1 MQSDDPAFL
10 SPGTEVSAKFKGA
23 FCEAKIKK
31 ICKSVKCKIV
41 LKEAPFGSMV
51 VEEHLVKGTLEV
63 NQTVDVYHGKHSV
76 KGVIQHIKDCSTY
89 HVVFNDGDE
98 KVLRRTQMCLKGA
111 KHFDT
116 ESNLDQMPLYNPEQ
130 FCAAPKPQA
139 KAKKIKKQKRRRDE
153 ESEDDEGKKR
163 KKRAAASAASVA
175 IGEMDH
181 VIIFNSHFLLFL
193 DKFIRKDHHFI

>member
-1 MQSDDPAFL
+1 MKCSRIDSSSTIFQSDDPAFL
-10 SPGTEVSAKFKGA
+10 APGTEVSAKFKGA

-31 ICKSVKCKIV
+31 ICKSVKCKIA

-63 NQTVDVYHGKHSV
+63 NQTVDVFHGKHSV
-76 KGVIQHIKDCSTY
+76 KGVIQHVKDCSTY

-130 FCAAPKPQA
+130 FCSIVFASISRP
-139 KAKKIKKQKRRRDE
+139 KRRRDE
-153 ESEDDEGKKR
+153 DSEDEEGKKR
-163 KKRAAASAASVA
+163 KKRAAASAATVA

-181 VIIFNSHFLLFL
+181 VGRSTFSFLFLLN
-193 DKFIRKDHHFI
+193 I